1 MFSVFFLSRSSFTA
15 SVSVRN
21 IRNIPK
27 VPLTVKPDPNDTLNR
42 SLNGAIGSNTNNY
55 YYDTK
60 TYSKPSDEM
69 NSLYINGQAQQQGIS
84 IHQDALQHQYAVVK
98 KTGSKRDIR
107 DNLEREHSAVFKVRQ
122 VKWFIEDL
130 IECFVLN
137 RIKVFR
143 LSLCFIVAES
153 IHKSHVYWKL
163 IASVEEVLSA
173 FVKSLQRP
181 CNFTCVNK
189 SPAEC

>member
-1 MFSVFFLSRSSFTA
+1 MWSTKTYVVFCFLFFLPDYSLTA

-55 YYDTK
+55 YYDTNNY
-60 TYSKPSDEM
+60 TKPSDEV

-84 IHQDALQHQYAVVK
+84 IHQDQLQHQYAVVK

-107 DNLEREHSAVFKVRQ
+107 ENLERENSAIFKVSHRSR
-122 VKWFIEDL
+122 
-130 IECFVLN
+130 LN
-137 RIKVFR
+137 WM
-143 LSLCFIVAES
+143 LLC
-153 IHKSHVYWKL
+153 L
-163 IASVEEVLSA
+163 
-173 FVKSLQRP
+173 
-181 CNFTCVNK
+181 
-189 SPAEC
+189 